1 MSRLKLVLPV
11 LLLSSSLLFAGFG
24 SMETYLPAVGRVPGQ
39 GGAQYYSTVWASN
52 LTTAPQTLTF
62 SS

>member
-39 GGAQYYSTVWASN
+39 GARSTTRPSGPR
-52 LTTAPQTLTF
+52 T
-62 SS
+62 